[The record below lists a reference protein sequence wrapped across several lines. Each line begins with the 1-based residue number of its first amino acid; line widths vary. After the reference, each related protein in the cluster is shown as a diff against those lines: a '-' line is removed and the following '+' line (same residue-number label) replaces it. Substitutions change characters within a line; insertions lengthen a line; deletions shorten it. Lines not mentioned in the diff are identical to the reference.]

1 MSRTI
6 LAYGDSNTFGTMPMA
21 DLTVD
26 GRFGHD
32 ARWPS
37 VMARA
42 LGPDFEVI
50 AEGLPGRTTTH
61 DDPVEGAHMNGLT
74 VLPAVLMSHR
84 PLDLVILK
92 LGSNDLKPRFG
103 VTALDIAISVA
114 RLARTVRQSTAGPGG
129 AAPQVMVICPPPIL
143 EVGEMGQMFTG
154 GAAISQGLS
163 AAFALVMGREAIP
176 LFDAGRLIQ
185 ASPVDGI
192 HYEAKAQVALGLAM
206 ADHLR
211 QHFA

>member
-6 LAYGDSNTFGTMPMA
+6 LCYGDSNTFGTAPMA

-26 GRFGHD
+26 IRFGHD

-42 LGPDFEVI
+42 LGAGFEVI

-61 DDPVEGAHMNGLT
+61 DDPVEGAHLNGLT

-92 LGSNDLKPRFG
+92 LGTNDLKPRFG
-103 VTALDIAISVA
+103 VPALDIALSVA
-114 RLARTVRQSTAGPGG
+114 RLARTVRQSTAGPDG
-129 AAPQVMVICPPPIL
+129 AAPGVLVICPPPIL
-143 EVGEMGQMFTG
+143 EVGELGQMFRG
-154 GAAISQGLS
+154 GAAISRDLFP
-163 AAFALVMGREAIP
+163 AFALVLAREGIP
-176 LFDAGRLIQ
+176 LVDAGRLIA

-192 HYEAKAQVALGLAM
+192 HYAAEAQVALGLAM
-206 ADHLR
+206 AETLR